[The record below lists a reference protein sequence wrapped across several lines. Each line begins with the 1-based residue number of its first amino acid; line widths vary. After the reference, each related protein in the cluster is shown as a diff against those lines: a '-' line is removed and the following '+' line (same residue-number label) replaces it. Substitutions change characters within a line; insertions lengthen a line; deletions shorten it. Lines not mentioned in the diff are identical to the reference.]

1 MKKKIKNKYIFF
13 LILVLVI
20 IIYHNKIHYDL
31 YKIIDSSYENR
42 VEESYGNCDKYG
54 YLFIKKS
61 LNNIKKHKKIAI
73 YNTNDLAGI
82 RWKFTEYKNLK
93 YLNNLN
99 LNLDRYDYLL
109 LISYSNNDEF
119 KNFKDKITLNNITFA
134 VRNKFNNCY
143 FLEKL

>member
-13 LILVLVI
+13 LILVLII

-31 YKIIDSSYENR
+31 YKIVNSTYESRINK
-42 VEESYGNCDKYG
+42 SYGYCDQYG

-61 LNNIKKHKKIAI
+61 LIDTNNKKKIAI
-73 YNTNDLAGI
+73 YNANDLAGI
-82 RWKFTEYKNLK
+82 KWKFSEYENLK

-99 LNLDRYDYLL
+99 LNLEIYDYLF
-109 LISYSNNDEF
+109 LISYPDNNEL
-119 KNFKDKITLNNITFA
+119 KISENKITLNKIIFT
-134 VRNKFNNCY
+134 VKNKFNNCY